1 MSYACTCVCYAC
13 ASRRSK
19 CRFCIQERVH
29 NLCLAYLAEWHDPQL
44 ICFLQMS
51 EFSMSLLIRERTLP
65 AAQCRLSVTW
75 TCCQSQSAS
84 KTGKCEL
91 RPEECQALLR
101 DLAPDILADLT
112 HLNTEMFQSVVFTVS
127 PDCGHEGH
135 ICLLEPSSL
144 SFTFIPAYE
153 H

>member
-84 KTGKCEL
+84 ETGKCEL
-91 RPEECQALLR
+91 RPEECQALLW

-127 PDCGHEGH
+127 PDCCHEGH
-135 ICLLEPSSL
+135 ICLLELSSL

-153 H
+153 N